1 MFYFVMHIMA
11 ATLLLGFIL
20 CWLGWLWFII
30 CRPAAWAR
38 SVSRQ
43 HAVMLR
49 YGLNPG
55 WSKVIV
61 AWETGW
67 PMKALMAVTIGV
79 AMWVQRLF

>member
-30 CRPAAWAR
+30 CRPVAWAR

-49 YGLNPG
+49 YGLPPA
-55 WSKVIV
+55 WSK
-61 AWETGW
+61 AMASWETGW
-67 PMKALMAVTIGV
+67 WMKAMMAVTILM
-79 AMWVQRLF
+79 AMWALRLL